1 MIRFQF
7 DNSYARLPEG
17 FYSKAEPASVEAPKL
32 LLFNEALADQLG
44 IERDGATE
52 EDLAQVFSGQRLPE
66 GSRPLAQA
74 YAGHQFGH
82 FTPQLGDG
90 RAILLGEVV
99 NSQGQRF
106 DVQLKGAGRT
116 LFSRSGDGLAP
127 IGPVL
132 REYVVSEAMHSLGVP
147 TTRAL
152 AAVAT
157 GAIVRRERPLPGAIL
172 TRVAASHLRVGTVQF
187 FAARG
192 DREALKTL
200 VEYTLHRHYP
210 DHPSDPTPA
219 MALLKAA
226 CEQQAKLVA
235 KWMAL
240 GFIHGVMNTDNM
252 ALSGETVDYGP
263 CAFMDQ
269 YDPQT
274 RFSAIDHGG
283 RYAYGNQPIIAQW
296 NLARLAEALLPA
308 ETEPDAKAATAR
320 AIIEQYMPRYESLW
334 LEGFNAKLGLAE
346 VVEGDRERLEHL
358 HTLMKVGTADFTQTF
373 RGLARWL
380 RTDNLT
386 ALPEGLRQ
394 QAELPFWLADWQR
407 RLAQQGRAHTAVAQ
421 AMDRVN
427 PYVIPRNHKVEA
439 ALTAAEQGDLAPF
452 EKLLAAVRSPYDE
465 GPGQSEFSEP
475 APPAERVYQTFCG
488 T

>member
-7 DNSYARLPEG
+7 DNSYARLPER
-17 FYSKAEPASVEAPKL
+17 FYSKAEPASVEAPQL

-90 RAILLGEVV
+90 RTILLGEVV

-200 VEYTLHRHYP
+200 VEYILNRHYP

-252 ALSGETVDYGP
+252 ALSGETIDYGP

-320 AIIEQYMPRYESLW
+320 AIIEQFMPRYESLW

-346 VVEGDRERLEHL
+346 VVGGDRERLEHL
-358 HTLMKVGTADFTQTF
+358 HTLMKAGTADFTQTF
-373 RGLARWL
+373 RGLSRWL
-380 RTDNLT
+380 RTDKLT

-394 QAELPFWLADWQR
+394 QAELPSWLADWQR

>member
-1 MIRFQF
+1 MVRFQF

-17 FYSKAEPASVEAPKL
+17 FFRKAEPASVEAVQL

-52 EDLAQVFSGQRLPE
+52 EALAQIFSGQRLAE
-66 GSRPLAQA
+66 GSQPLAQA
-74 YAGHQFGH
+74 YAGHQFGQ
-82 FTPQLGDG
+82 FVPQLGDG

-99 NSQGQRF
+99 NAQGQRF

-116 LFSRSGDGLAP
+116 HFSRGGDGLAP

-132 REYVVSEAMHSLGVP
+132 REYLVSEAMAALGVP

-152 AAVAT
+152 AAVTT
-157 GAIVRRERPLPGAIL
+157 GATVKRERPLPGAIL

-187 FAARG
+187 FAAR
-192 DREALKTL
+192 DNREALKTL

-210 DHPSDPTPA
+210 DHPPDPTPA
-219 MALLKAA
+219 MALLKAV

-252 ALSGETVDYGP
+252 TLSGETIDYGP

-269 YDPQT
+269 YSPQT
-274 RFSAIDHGG
+274 HFSAIDHGG

-296 NLARLAEALLPA
+296 NLARLAEALWPT
-308 ETEPDAKAATAR
+308 ETKPDADLEPAR
-320 AIIEQYMPRYESLW
+320 AIIEQFMPRYEWLW

-346 VVEGDRERLEHL
+346 VVEGDRERLERL
-358 HTLMKVGTADFTQTF
+358 HSLMQAGSADFTQTF

-380 RTDNLT
+380 RTDKLE

-394 QAELPFWLADWQR
+394 QAELPSWLADWQQ
-407 RLAQQGRAHTAVAQ
+407 RLTQQGRASTAVAQ
-421 AMDRVN
+421 TMDTVN

-452 EKLLAAVRSPYDE
+452 EKLLAAVRSPYEE
-465 GPGQSEFSEP
+465 GPGQIEFSEP

>member
-17 FYSKAEPASVEAPKL
+17 FFSKAEPAGVETPQL
-32 LLFNEALADQLG
+32 LLFNEALADHLG
-44 IERDGATE
+44 IERDGTTE
-52 EDLAQVFSGQRLPE
+52 EELAQVFSGQRLPE
-66 GSRPLAQA
+66 GSQPLAQA

-82 FTPQLGDG
+82 FAPQLGDG

-99 NSQGQRF
+99 NAQGQRF

-132 REYVVSEAMHSLGVP
+132 REYVVSEAMHALGVP

-157 GAIVRRERPLPGAIL
+157 GATVRREEPLPGAIL
-172 TRVAASHLRVGTVQF
+172 TRVAASHLRVGTVEF
-187 FAARG
+187 FAAR
-192 DREALKTL
+192 DNREALKTL
-200 VEYTLHRHYP
+200 VQYTLDRHYP
-210 DHPSDPTPA
+210 DYPPDPSPA
-219 MALLKAA
+219 MALLNAV

-252 ALSGETVDYGP
+252 ALSGETIDYGP

-269 YDPQT
+269 YDPRT

-308 ETEPDAKAATAR
+308 ETTPDAKVAPAR
-320 AIIEQYMPRYESLW
+320 AIVEQFMPRYESLW
-334 LEGFNAKLGLAE
+334 LAGFNAKIGLTE
-346 VVEGDRERLEHL
+346 VVEGDRERLERL
-358 HTLMKVGTADFTQTF
+358 HTLMQAGTADFTQTF

-380 RTDNLT
+380 RTDKLA

-394 QAELPFWLADWQR
+394 QAELPSWLADWQQ
-407 RLAQQGRAHTAVAQ
+407 RLTQQGRASTAVAQ
-421 AMDRVN
+421 TMDTLN

-439 ALTAAEQGDLAPF
+439 ALTAAQQGDMAPF
-452 EKLLAAVRSPYDE
+452 EKLLAAVRRPYEE
-465 GPGQSEFSEP
+465 GPGLTEFSEP

>member
-1 MIRFQF
+1 MVRFPF

-17 FYSKAEPASVEAPKL
+17 FFSKAEPAGFAAVQL

-52 EDLAQVFSGQRLPE
+52 KELAEVFSGQRLPE
-66 GSRPLAQA
+66 GSQPLAQA
-74 YAGHQFGH
+74 YAGHQFGQ
-82 FTPQLGDG
+82 FVPQLGDG

-99 NSQGQRF
+99 NAQGHRF

-116 LFSRSGDGLAP
+116 LFSRNGDGLAP

-132 REYVVSEAMHSLGVP
+132 REYLVSEAMHALGVP
-147 TTRAL
+147 TTRSL
-152 AAVAT
+152 AAVTT
-157 GAIVRRERPLPGAIL
+157 GATVRREQPLPGAIL

-187 FAARG
+187 FAAR
-192 DREALKTL
+192 DNPEALKTL

-210 DHPSDPTPA
+210 DHPLDPTPA
-219 MALLKAA
+219 MALLKAV

-252 ALSGETVDYGP
+252 TLSGETIDYGP

-269 YDPQT
+269 YSPQA

-283 RYAYGNQPIIAQW
+283 RYAYGNQPSIAQW

-308 ETEPDAKAATAR
+308 EAEPDASLAPAR
-320 AIIEQYMPRYESLW
+320 EIIEQFMPRYESLW
-334 LEGFNAKLGLAE
+334 LEAFNAKLGLAD
-346 VVEGDRERLEHL
+346 VIEGDRERLDRL
-358 HTLMKVGTADFTQTF
+358 HTLMEAGSADFTQTF

-380 RTDNLT
+380 RTDNLA
-386 ALPEGLRQ
+386 ALPKGLRQ
-394 QAELPFWLADWQR
+394 NAGLPSWLADWQQ
-407 RLAQQGRAHTAVAQ
+407 RLTQQGRVTTAVAE
-421 AMDRVN
+421 AMDKVN

-439 ALTAAEQGDLAPF
+439 ALTAAQQGDLAPF
-452 EKLLAAVRSPYDE
+452 EKLLAAVHSPYEE
-465 GPGQSEFSEP
+465 GPGQKEFSEP
-475 APPAERVYQTFCG
+475 ALPEERVYQTFCG